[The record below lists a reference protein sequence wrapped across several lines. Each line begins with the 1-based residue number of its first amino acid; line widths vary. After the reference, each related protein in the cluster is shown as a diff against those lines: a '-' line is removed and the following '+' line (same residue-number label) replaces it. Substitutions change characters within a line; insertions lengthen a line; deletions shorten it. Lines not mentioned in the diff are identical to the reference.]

1 VKYFAIAGVYAYR
14 YTLGVLFPATCKY
27 HPSCSQY
34 ALDALRRYGLARGA
48 ILTAWR
54 LLRCN
59 PWSHG
64 GVDRVEDQ
72 RLFRSHPG
80 GSGIGIEERR

>member
-1 VKYFAIAGVYAYR
+1 MNRLAVIPVRLYR
-14 YTLGVLFPATCKY
+14 ILVSPLLGRRCKY

-34 ALDALRRYGLARGA
+34 ALDAFEEFGLVRGA
-48 ILTAWR
+48 VLAGWR

-64 GVDRVEDQ
+64 GVDYARQ
-72 RLFRSHPG
+72 QTLFR
-80 GSGIGIEERR
+80 RAA

>member
-1 VKYFAIAGVYAYR
+1 MILRLPAYFGIGLVYAYR
-14 YTLGVLFPATCKY
+14 YTLGVLFPASCKY

-34 ALDALRRYGLARGA
+34 ALDALRRYGLVRGSVLA
-48 ILTAWR
+48 TWR

-64 GVDRVEDQ
+64 GVDRAEDQ
-72 RLFRSHPG
+72 RLFR
-80 GSGIGIEERR
+80 

>member
-1 VKYFAIAGVYAYR
+1 MNRLAVIPVRLYQLFVSPL
-14 YTLGVLFPATCKY
+14 LGRRCKY

-34 ALDALRRYGLARGA
+34 ALDAFEEFGLVRGA
-48 ILTAWR
+48 VLAGWR

-64 GVDRVEDQ
+64 GVDYARQ
-72 RLFRSHPG
+72 QTLFR
-80 GSGIGIEERR
+80 RAA

>member
-1 VKYFAIAGVYAYR
+1 MKYLAIGGVYAYR
-14 YTLGVLFPATCKY
+14 YTLGVLFPASCKY

-34 ALDALRRYGLARGA
+34 AIEALRRYGIARGVVLA
-48 ILTAWR
+48 GWR

-72 RLFRSHPG
+72 RLFR
-80 GSGIGIEERR
+80 

>member
-1 VKYFAIAGVYAYR
+1 VKYVAIAGVYAYR
-14 YTLGVLFPATCKY
+14 FTLGVFFPATCKY

-34 ALDALRRYGLARGA
+34 ALDAFRRYGVARGA
-48 ILTAWR
+48 VLTVWR

-72 RLFRSHPG
+72 RLFR
-80 GSGIGIEERR
+80 

>member
-1 VKYFAIAGVYAYR
+1 MKYLAVGGVYAYR
-14 YTLGVLFPATCKY
+14 YTLGVLFPASCKY

-34 ALDALRRYGLARGA
+34 AIEALRRYGLARGVVLA
-48 ILTAWR
+48 GWR
-54 LLRCN
+54 VLRCN

-72 RLFRSHPG
+72 RLFT
-80 GSGIGIEERR
+80 